1 MAAAVGT
8 VSVSFVLAA
17 QANAETDSG
26 ISAHFD
32 NGRGILTV
40 VGDNVDNRITVGR
53 DAGGTINVN
62 NGDVRIRGTRATVD
76 NVGLI
81 RMFGYGGNDGLA
93 MDEANGA
100 LPAALMFGGSGNDRI
115 LGGSGD
121 DRLFGGSGDDTLI
134 GARGDD

>member
-1 MAAAVGT
+1 MRRGPYRCHLTSAQVWGERHRSNQRKRRRAAAAMAAAVGT

-26 ISAHFD
+26 ISAHCD

-40 VGDNVDNRITVGR
+40 VGDNADNRITVGR

-62 NGDVRIRGTRATVD
+62 NGDVRIRGRRATVD

-81 RMFGYGGNDGLA
+81 RIFGYGGNDALA
-93 MDEANGA
+93 IDEA
-100 LPAALMFGGSGNDRI
+100 S
-115 LGGSGD
+115 
-121 DRLFGGSGDDTLI
+121 
-134 GARGDD
+134 